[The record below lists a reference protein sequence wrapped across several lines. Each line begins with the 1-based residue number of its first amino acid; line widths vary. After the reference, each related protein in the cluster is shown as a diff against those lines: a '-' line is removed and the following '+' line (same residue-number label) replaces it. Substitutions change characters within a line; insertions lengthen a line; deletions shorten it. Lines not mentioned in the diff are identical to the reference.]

1 MLIGF
6 KIFYNYSFAYLFYY
20 YFGFQEFSWEHH
32 GYSLINRLFNDV
44 IGLLLDKKFK
54 TAYNM
59 TYYTMGGCPDVDT
72 TRFRRAIWN
81 YIYCIYGMRNDDY
94 DYEEVTQL
102 LQNPLRVF
110 VKTAACYPERLNKT
124 HTDSALKH
132 FEFSEQVNKM
142 K

>member
-1 MLIGF
+1 M
-6 KIFYNYSFAYLFYY
+6 N
-20 YFGFQEFSWEHH
+20 Q
-32 GYSLINRLFNDV
+32 LFND

-59 TYYTMGGCPDVDT
+59 TYYTMGGRHDIDT

-102 LQNPLRVF
+102 LRSQLRVY
-110 VKTAACYPERLNKT
+110 VKTATCYPERLNKKNIENT
-124 HTDSALKH
+124 LKH
-132 FEFSEQVNKM
+132 FELSEKVIQSM
-142 K
+142 KQTYLIIQLLKKYIFI